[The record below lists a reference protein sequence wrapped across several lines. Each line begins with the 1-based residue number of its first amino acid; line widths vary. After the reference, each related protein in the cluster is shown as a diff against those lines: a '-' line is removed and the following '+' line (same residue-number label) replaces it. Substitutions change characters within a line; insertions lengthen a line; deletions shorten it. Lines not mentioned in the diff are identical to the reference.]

1 MNLIV
6 NADLEWGIGRQD
18 RLLVRLS
25 EDMKRF
31 KALTIG
37 KVVVLGRKTLQ
48 TFPGGEPL
56 PNRTNV
62 VMTSQA
68 NFSAGEAVICHS
80 LKELARILDG
90 WPDDAVFIIGGA
102 SLYRQLLP
110 FCRLAYVTRV
120 HQVFA
125 ADRFFPDLDRLLGWH
140 LLEKSPVQ
148 SSVSKIGCPNT
159 LFSYQFCLYR
169 QEEPADIKL
178 LLSQNDG
185 PHHDQD

>member
-68 NFSAGEAVICHS
+68 DFSAE
-80 LKELARILDG
+80 
-90 WPDDAVFIIGGA
+90 IGRA
-102 SLYRQLLP
+102 SWRE
-110 FCRLAYVTRV
+110 RV
-120 HQVFA
+120 
-125 ADRFFPDLDRLLGWH
+125 
-140 LLEKSPVQ
+140 
-148 SSVSKIGCPNT
+148 
-159 LFSYQFCLYR
+159 
-169 QEEPADIKL
+169 
-178 LLSQNDG
+178 
-185 PHHDQD
+185 